1 MTVTLTAPDSTDP
14 LLSSD
19 PLVQQLLALTQRA
32 ERPYYEVGVLL
43 DRDDFIAEQS
53 YHRGRLAR
61 ALATLFGHGTLAGL
75 RVREPLDPANPAQ
88 PLRPNTER
96 EIEIEPGLALDRL
109 GRLIEL
115 RTAQCFRVQRWFDWT
130 LANDPD
136 ALDEAVLGS
145 GASATLLLD
154 IFVRFVVCQ
163 HGATPAFATG
173 PFNAT
178 DATVP
183 SREHDAF
190 ELGWALR
197 PAAEADAKP
206 GNTWPAFDAVNQELA
221 ALPTGTPAQQ
231 AARDQRRAELIGNA
245 ILGAWEPLSPDA
257 QYPTL
262 NPLIEQPRDDWWDR
276 VLLARV
282 TVPVSVPANASHP
295 QIDASRELVIDNLIR
310 PFVYVPGR
318 WQGRERV

>member
-1 MTVTLTAPDSTDP
+1 MSDTLTAPESTDA
-14 LLSSD
+14 LLSTD

-43 DRDDFIAEQS
+43 DREDFIAEQS

-61 ALATLFGHGTLAGL
+61 ALATLFGHGTVAGL
-75 RVREPLDPANPAQ
+75 RVREPRDTADPTKPR
-88 PLRPNTER
+88 RPNTER
-96 EIEIEPGLALDRL
+96 EIEIDPGLAIDRL

-115 RTAQCFRVQRWFDWT
+115 RTTQCFRIKRWYDWT
-130 LANDPD
+130 LANDAD
-136 ALDEAVLGS
+136 ALDEAVVGT
-145 GASATLLLD
+145 GANAVMLLD
-154 IFVRFVVCQ
+154 IFVHFVVCQ

-190 ELGWALR
+190 ELSWVLR
-197 PAAEADAKP
+197 PAAEAGSVP
-206 GNTWPAFDAVNQELA
+206 GNVWPAFDAVNQELA

-231 AARDQRRAELIGNA
+231 AARDQRRAQLIGEA

-257 QYPTL
+257 QRPTL
-262 NPLIEQPRDDWWDR
+262 DPLVEHPRDDWWDR

-282 TVPVSVPANASHP
+282 KVPVTAGVGHP
-295 QIDASRELVIDNLIR
+295 KLDEGRQLEIDNLIR

-318 WQGRERV
+318 WQGRARV

>member
-1 MTVTLTAPDSTDP
+1 MSDTLTAPESTDD

-43 DRDDFIAEQS
+43 DREDFIAEQS

-61 ALATLFGHGTLAGL
+61 ALATLFGHGTVAGL
-75 RVREPLDPANPAQ
+75 RVREPRDATDPTKPR
-88 PLRPNTER
+88 RPNLER
-96 EIEIEPGLALDRL
+96 EIEIDPGLAMDRL

-115 RTAQCFRVQRWFDWT
+115 RTTQCFRIKRWFDWT
-130 LANDPD
+130 LANDAD
-136 ALDEAVLGS
+136 ALDEAVVGT
-145 GASATLLLD
+145 GNTAVMLLD
-154 IFVRFVVCQ
+154 IFVHFVVCQ

-190 ELGWALR
+190 ELSWALR
-197 PAAEADAKP
+197 PAAEAGAVP
-206 GNTWPAFDAVNQELA
+206 GNVWPAFDAINQELA
-221 ALPTGTPAQQ
+221 GLPTGTPAQQ
-231 AARDQRRAELIGNA
+231 AARDKRRAELIGEA

-257 QYPTL
+257 QRPTL
-262 NPLIEQPRDDWWDR
+262 DPLIEHPRDDWWSR

-282 TVPVSVPANASHP
+282 KVPVTAGVGHP
-295 QIDASRELVIDNLIR
+295 KLDEARQLEIDNLIR

-318 WQGRERV
+318 WQGRTRV

>member
-1 MTVTLTAPDSTDP
+1 MPTDILTSPLSTDSAM
-14 LLSSD
+14 SSD

-43 DRDDFIAEQS
+43 DREDFIAEQS

-75 RVREPLDPANPAQ
+75 RVREPRDATDPSQ
-88 PLRPNTER
+88 PRRPNVER
-96 EIEIEPGLALDRL
+96 EIEIEPGLAMDRL

-115 RTAQCFRVQRWFDWT
+115 RTTQCFRVKRWFDWT
-130 LANDPD
+130 LANDAD
-136 ALDEAVLGS
+136 ALDEAVLGA
-145 GASATLLLD
+145 GANAHMLLD
-154 IFVRFVVCQ
+154 IFVHFVVCQ

-190 ELGWALR
+190 ELSWALR
-197 PAAEADAKP
+197 PLAEAGVKP
-206 GNTWPAFDAVNQELA
+206 RNVWPNIDDINQTLA
-221 ALPTGTPAQQ
+221 ALPTGTAAQQ
-231 AARDQRRAELIGNA
+231 EARDKRRSELIGEA
-245 ILGAWEPLSPDA
+245 ILGAWEPLSADA
-257 QYPTL
+257 LRPTL
-262 NPLIEQPRDDWWDR
+262 DPLLEHPRDDWWDR
-276 VLLARV
+276 VLLARIKIPV
-282 TVPVSVPANASHP
+282 TVVGSHP
-295 QIDASRELVIDNLIR
+295 ALDESRELEIDNLIR

-318 WQGRERV
+318 WQGVTRV

>member
-1 MTVTLTAPDSTDP
+1 MTTPTLTMPASADK

-75 RVREPLDPANPAQ
+75 RVREPLDPNDPTK
-88 PLRPNTER
+88 PRRPNTER
-96 EIEIEPGLALDRL
+96 EIEVEPGLALDRL

-115 RTAQCFRVQRWFDWT
+115 RNAQCFRIRRWFDWA

-136 ALDEAVLGS
+136 ALDEAVVGS
-145 GASATLLLD
+145 GADAHVLLD
-154 IFVRFVVCQ
+154 VFVRFVVCQ

-190 ELGWALR
+190 ELVWALR
-197 PAAEADAKP
+197 PAAEADTVPVNA
-206 GNTWPAFDAVNQELA
+206 WPAFDVINQTLA
-221 ALPTGTPAQQ
+221 ALPNGTPAEQ
-231 AARDQRRAELIGNA
+231 AARAQRRAELIGEA
-245 ILGAWEPLSPDA
+245 ILNGWEPLSADP
-257 QYPTL
+257 QHPSL
-262 NPLIEQPRDDWWDR
+262 NPLVEQPQADWWDR

-282 TVPVSVPANASHP
+282 TVPVTVGGPHPALDEGRQLA
-295 QIDASRELVIDNLIR
+295 IDNLIR

>member
-1 MTVTLTAPDSTDP
+1 MSDTLTAPHSADDA
-14 LLSSD
+14 LSSD

-43 DRDDFIAEQS
+43 DREDFIAEQS

-61 ALATLFGHGTLAGL
+61 AMATLFGHGTVAGL
-75 RVREPLDPANPAQ
+75 RVREPS
-88 PLRPNTER
+88 RPNAER
-96 EIEIEPGLALDRL
+96 EIEIDPGLAMDRL

-115 RTAQCFRVQRWFDWT
+115 RTTQCFRIKRWFDWT
-130 LANDPD
+130 LANDAD
-136 ALDEAVLGS
+136 ALDEAVV
-145 GASATLLLD
+145 GAGANTHVLLD
-154 IFVRFVVCQ
+154 IFVHFVVCQ

-190 ELGWALR
+190 ELSWALR
-197 PAAEADAKP
+197 PAAEAATQP
-206 GNTWPAFDAVNQELA
+206 GNVWPAFDAVNQELA
-221 ALPTGTPAQQ
+221 ALPTGTPAQK
-231 AARDQRRAELIGNA
+231 AAREKRRAELIGEA
-245 ILGAWEPLSPDA
+245 ILGAWEPLSADA
-257 QYPTL
+257 QRPTL
-262 NPLIEQPRDDWWDR
+262 DPLVEHPRDDWWDR

-282 TVPVSVPANASHP
+282 KVPVTASSDHP
-295 QIDASRELVIDNLIR
+295 QIDEGRQLEIDNLIR

-318 WQGRERV
+318 WQGRARV

>member
-1 MTVTLTAPDSTDP
+1 MSDTLTAPASSDDA
-14 LLSSD
+14 LSRD

-43 DRDDFIAEQS
+43 DREDFIAEQS

-61 ALATLFGHGTLAGL
+61 AMATLFGHGTVAGL
-75 RVREPLDPANPAQ
+75 RVREPRDTADPSLPR
-88 PLRPNTER
+88 RPNAER
-96 EIEIEPGLALDRL
+96 EIEIDPGLAMDRL

-115 RTAQCFRVQRWFDWT
+115 RTTQCFRIKRWFDWT
-130 LANDPD
+130 LANDAD
-136 ALDEAVLGS
+136 ALDEAVVGT
-145 GASATLLLD
+145 GANTHVLLD
-154 IFVRFVVCQ
+154 IFVHFVVCQ

-190 ELGWALR
+190 ELSWALR
-197 PAAEADAKP
+197 PAAEAATQP
-206 GNTWPAFDAVNQELA
+206 GNVWPAFDAVNQELA
-221 ALPTGTPAQQ
+221 ALPNGTPAQK
-231 AARDQRRAELIGNA
+231 AAREKRRAELIGEA
-245 ILGAWEPLSPDA
+245 ILGAWEPLSADA
-257 QYPTL
+257 QRPTL
-262 NPLIEQPRDDWWDR
+262 DPLVEHPRDDWWDR

-282 TVPVSVPANASHP
+282 KVPVKASSDHP
-295 QIDASRELVIDNLIR
+295 QIDEGRQLEIDNLIR

-318 WQGRERV
+318 WQGRARV